1 MFLLIHLHHSCSR
14 DNEISTCCQDPPHFL
29 QRPDFLFC
37 WPTVLS
43 PPTMFSLLFPLPLF
57 ISRLRASSVDS
68 VLLRALSGLTL
79 SSYII
84 NNVNSWGG
92 GLSFRC
98 FWKGGRR
105 IKLTSKQ
112 VTIRVGST
120 RLLFLCVLC
129 VYLQSPPH
137 TETYSKYSRIAFL
150 WLWL

>member
-1 MFLLIHLHHSCSR
+1 MILLIHLHSCSR

-43 PPTMFSLLFPLPLF
+43 PPTMFSLPFPLPLF

-92 GLSFRC
+92 GVFQM

-105 IKLTSKQ
+105 VKLTSKQ
-112 VTIRVGST
+112 VTIHVGST

-129 VYLQSPPH
+129 VYLQSPTH

-150 WLWL
+150 

>member
-1 MFLLIHLHHSCSR
+1 MLLKSMILLIHLHHSCSR

-43 PPTMFSLLFPLPLF
+43 PPTMFSLPFPLPLF

-92 GLSFRC
+92 GVFQM

-105 IKLTSKQ
+105 VKLTISRARLKKIDIH
-112 VTIRVGST
+112 VVCIIRLT
-120 RLLFLCVLC
+120 
-129 VYLQSPPH
+129 
-137 TETYSKYSRIAFL
+137 
-150 WLWL
+150 

>member
-1 MFLLIHLHHSCSR
+1 MLLKSMFLLIHLHHSCSR

-43 PPTMFSLLFPLPLF
+43 PPTMFSLPFPLPLF

-84 NNVNSWGG
+84 NNVNSW
-92 GLSFRC
+92 
-98 FWKGGRR
+98 KGGRR
-105 IKLTSKQ
+105 VKLTISRARLKKIDIH
-112 VTIRVGST
+112 VVCIIRLT
-120 RLLFLCVLC
+120 
-129 VYLQSPPH
+129 
-137 TETYSKYSRIAFL
+137 
-150 WLWL
+150 

>member
-1 MFLLIHLHHSCSR
+1 MLLKSMFLLIHLHHSCSR

-43 PPTMFSLLFPLPLF
+43 PPTMFSLPFPLPLF

-92 GLSFRC
+92 GVFQM

-105 IKLTSKQ
+105 VKLTISRARLKKIDIH
-112 VTIRVGST
+112 VVCIIRLT
-120 RLLFLCVLC
+120 
-129 VYLQSPPH
+129 
-137 TETYSKYSRIAFL
+137 
-150 WLWL
+150 